1 MKRSAFVALLAL
13 LGACST
19 QGPTPP
25 AASPDAPAPAP
36 IATEMAATTSTTT
49 TTTTTTTLPVAVA
62 APRPTVRVLLVGDVM
77 LGRGVAPVIRND
89 PESIFEEVR
98 FLVSQADVA
107 GANLESPLTHRPHI
121 SPNPYALEADPA
133 TAALLAGAGFD
144 VLALAN
150 NHAGDAGRASV
161 TDTITAVEQAGMAV
175 VGGGANLEAAL
186 RHYTV
191 DHEGIRVAFLAFDA
205 TRAGI
210 PAGSGPGIAS
220 WDAERVEAAVAAA
233 RRAAD
238 IVVVSVHG
246 GVEYATTPDRGMRR
260 IASDL
265 VEWGADVVWGHH
277 PHVVQ
282 PVAVATGSERPVV
295 VATSLGNFLF
305 DQRRVATQTGAVL
318 EVLADG
324 DGVVAYRVGTAEH
337 GDRRVHFEGWQP
349 PEGDAVL
356 LDLEWWTLVR
366 PVTATPRQEVA
377 GLANRF
383 TAGDIVDAA
392 LGDATGDGR
401 VDLVVAFRHPLR
413 SNPVN
418 SRYPERQWADAQG
431 RSAHLGVYRPDE
443 LTPLWVAGSLFRP
456 VVRVAPCDGGLAV
469 AFSTLDSPAV
479 VAAAGWVWQGF
490 AFAVPVELPGAGEPA
505 CADVDGDGHLDPLV
519 LGRAAGEHLA
529 WLDVDS
535 SSAGEGMGR

>member
-1 MKRSAFVALLAL
+1 MKRSAFVVLLAL
-13 LGACST
+13 LGACSPE
-19 QGPTPP
+19 GSPPP
-25 AASPDAPAPAP
+25 AASPDAPALVPTTTEA
-36 IATEMAATTSTTT
+36 ATKVTTSTTV
-49 TTTTTTTLPVAVA
+49 TTLPVAVT
-62 APRPTVRVLLVGDVM
+62 APRPSVRVLLVGDVM
-77 LGRGVAPVIRND
+77 LGRNVAPVVRSD
-89 PESIFEEVR
+89 PEGVFEEVR
-98 FLVSQADVA
+98 LLVSQADIA

-121 SPNPYALEADPA
+121 AINPYALEADPA
-133 TAALLAGAGFD
+133 GAALLAEAGFD
-144 VLALAN
+144 LVSVAN

-161 TDTITAVEQAGMAV
+161 MDTIAAVEDAGMAV
-175 VGGGANLEAAL
+175 VGGGAGLEAAL
-186 RHYTV
+186 QPHIV
-191 DHEGIRVAFLAFDA
+191 AHEGIGVAFLAFDA

-220 WDAERVEAAVAAA
+220 WDPERVKGAIAAA
-233 RRAAD
+233 RGVAD

-246 GVEYATTPDRGMRR
+246 GVEYLATPDRGMRR
-260 IASDL
+260 VASDL

-277 PHVVQ
+277 PHVAQ
-282 PVAVATGSERPVV
+282 PIAATAGPERPAV

-305 DQRRVATQTGAVL
+305 DQGTAATRTGAVL

-324 DGVVAYRVGTAEH
+324 DGVVAYRVGTTEH
-337 GDRRVHFEGWQP
+337 GDRRVHFEGWHL

-377 GLANRF
+377 GLAKRF

-431 RSAHLGVYRPDE
+431 RSAHLGVYRPDD

-519 LGRAAGEHLA
+519 LGRAGVEQLA
-529 WLDVDS
+529 WLDVDGS
-535 SSAGEGMGR
+535 SGGEEMRR